1 MARNIMAK
9 LLQFK
14 IFRQRKIKS
23 KKKYNKKKKAD
34 QIVNYYKADWS
45 DAYF

>member
-1 MARNIMAK
+1 MAKNIIAK

-23 KKKYNKKKKAD
+23 KKKYNKKKKASE
-34 QIVNYYKADWS
+34 IVHYYKADWS
-45 DAYF
+45 DVY

>member
-1 MARNIMAK
+1 MAKNIMAK
-9 LLQFK
+9 LLQCK

-34 QIVNYYKADWS
+34 QIVNYHKADWS

>member
-1 MARNIMAK
+1 MAK

-34 QIVNYYKADWS
+34 QIVNYHKADWS

>member
-1 MARNIMAK
+1 MAKNPIAK

-14 IFRQRKIKS
+14 IFRQRKIKN

-34 QIVNYYKADWS
+34 QIKHYHKADWS
-45 DAYF
+45 DAYW